1 MKTFLIAAL
10 LALPSL
16 TNADTFFL
24 KDGTRLEG
32 SVTGTLNGTVLVQTK
47 YGPLTIQLSDIKEQK
62 ISDPEEDAAAAAP
75 VPSSAPTASA
85 AAPSPA
91 APPQASTGAA
101 TPAGQ
106 PGNSMAT
113 APEPGLAFVTLS
125 PSTFTRLQVY
135 TDDGVTIATETFDA
149 SGTLLSSVG
158 RIGDGVYTEYYPNGA
173 TKTVKTM
180 LNGKA
185 DGTLKAYYPSGK
197 LQAEAGYLAGLKNG
211 PLRYYT
217 ENGRLLMEA
226 SYKADKLDGWKTEY
240 GPDGSAASRTY
251 YSAGRPEAAQ
261 PQTPA
266 ARPESPAQETAVPQ
280 QPASLVTVQTRRLAR
295 GELFTFRLNDKLIG
309 RLTLDEGFNL
319 LRKEGK
325 VPDGTVK
332 AFERDG
338 TISRE
343 FVFKDNQLV
352 LLRVYGSGASP
363 AQYSYS
369 DYRAVKLK

>member
-1 MKTFLIAAL
+1 MKTFLITAL
-10 LALPSL
+10 LALPTL
-16 TNADTFFL
+16 ANADTFFL
-24 KDGTRLEG
+24 KDGTRVEG

-47 YGPLTIQLSDIKEQK
+47 YGPLTIQLSDIQEQK
-62 ISDPEEDAAAAAP
+62 ISDPETGAAAAAP
-75 VPSSAPTASA
+75 VPSSAPAASA
-85 AAPSPA
+85 ASPSPA
-91 APPQASTGAA
+91 APPQASTGA
-101 TPAGQ
+101 TKPAEQ
-106 PGNSMAT
+106 PRSST
-113 APEPGLAFVTLS
+113 AAAPAPGLAFVTLS
-125 PSTFTRLQVY
+125 PSTSTRLQVY
-135 TDDGVTIATETFDA
+135 LDAGVIIATETFDA
-149 SGTLLSSVG
+149 DGTLLSSAG

-173 TKTVKTM
+173 TKTVKAM

-211 PLRYYT
+211 PLKYYT
-217 ENGRLLMEA
+217 ENGKLLMEA

-251 YSAGRPEAAQ
+251 YSAGRPEAEQ
-261 PQTPA
+261 PRTPA
-266 ARPESPAQETAVPQ
+266 ARPESPAQEAAAPQ

-309 RLTLDEGFNL
+309 RLTLDEDFNL

-332 AFERDG
+332 VFKKDG
-338 TISRE
+338 TLSRE
-343 FVFKDNQLV
+343 LVFKDNRLL

-369 DYRAVKLK
+369 DDKAVKMK